1 MYIMT
6 KTIFLAI
13 IVAVTI
19 LGLAIS
25 SIALNSTAEAAKGDV
40 KASIKAD
47 LKIKQVGDDVVVTVK
62 AKGLA
67 SDKSFTVRAY
77 TDKTDCS
84 AGPAVAIGTDTSD
97 KKGKLK
103 ISGTIIG
110 VGVDDVESVSIRSS
124 GPPPSN
130 PPHVCFQDTT

>member
-1 MYIMT
+1 MT
-6 KTIFLAI
+6 KTIFLAT

-19 LGLAIS
+19 LGLATS

-77 TDKTDCS
+77 TGATDC
-84 AGPAVAIGTDTSD
+84 GGPPAVAIGTDTSD

-103 ISGTIIG
+103 ISGTILNA
-110 VGVDDVESVSIRSS
+110 VVDDVESVSIRSS

-130 PPHVCFQDTT
+130 PPVVCFQDTTP